1 MRDSFLDDPNLF
13 IKTAGFLL
21 GISTLGLIFALMS
34 ACSHPS
40 TPEEKAAAEER
51 VVGWLKDDLVVLV
64 PRPGVECYV
73 IRSHRADVG
82 PTMSCIGNVPVTMGQ

>member
-13 IKTAGFLL
+13 RNLSIIILAIPVIGLALL
-21 GISTLGLIFALMS
+21 S

-64 PRPGVECYV
+64 PRRGVECYV

-82 PTMSCIGNVPVTMGQ
+82 PTMSCIGNVPVTIGQ

>member
-13 IKTAGFLL
+13 RNVSIIILAIPVIGLALL
-21 GISTLGLIFALMS
+21 S

-51 VVGWLKDDLVVLV
+51 VVSWLKEDLVVLV

-73 IRSHRADVG
+73 LRSRRSDVSDA
-82 PTMSCIGNVPVTMGQ
+82 MSCVVLPKDSN